1 MRTNLIW
8 PKTVGSHPLLKTG
21 KAYLL
26 LVLTACLFF
35 GASAQRDN
43 VSCHRAKQTY
53 EKTFRNTSNQFLLN
67 AVGKVI
73 LKENKSD
80 KIRCVVK
87 VTAYGRTEE
96 QAAERLH
103 QISIVSKQQK
113 GIPVLEVKAKNGLYL
128 KRQYDIVT
136 EVYLPPTV
144 TLQHNDNPN
153 FMEILNRLVQK
164 MMPY

>member
-1 MRTNLIW
+1 MKKNQKCSRTFKSHSFLEAGRTYFLLTLIA
-8 PKTVGSHPLLKTG
+8 L
-21 KAYLL
+21 
-26 LVLTACLFF
+26 LFF

-43 VSCHRAKQTY
+43 ASCHQAKQTY
-53 EKTFRNTSNQFLLN
+53 EKVFRNTSNQFVLN

-103 QISIVSKQQK
+103 LISIVSKQQK
-113 GIPVLEVKAKNGLYL
+113 GIPVLEVKANNGLYL

-144 TLQHNDNPN
+144 ALQHNDNPN
-153 FMEILNRLVQK
+153 LMEFLNRLIQK
-164 MMPY
+164 LMPY